1 MIVYNVNISN
11 IVFMR
16 FWRSIMKKWYDEEYE
31 FEIEV
36 ISFLHSHHKSGIDG
50 MVRKSAINILVLMA
64 AL

>member
-1 MIVYNVNISN
+1 
-11 IVFMR
+11 
-16 FWRSIMKKWYDEEYE
+16 MKKWYDEEYE